1 MYYFIPSWYKEQKS
15 FSDNEK
21 PWYFGQSKM
30 EFDDTINQVR
40 MFAESQEKVKLIILN
55 YFPKLRHFLH
65 RQDIYEIEYF
75 NLFDWFQGFDSR
87 TPYRYVSLSDLVWPK
102 QAELEYTMFEGK
114 VYVNQK
120 LYARVEYTPEG
131 SISLVRYFSDDQ
143 LQKEYILDDRGF
155 LSSIIYYQAGQAQ
168 ERVYVDIAGRWRLKE
183 NLINQTVTV
192 NQKLLPDLAA
202 IYPNLA
208 ALIEAGLGLY
218 LQQLRATDILV
229 IAANQI
235 HNNLILNN
243 AIPTKKVLS
252 FFRDRQPYAD
262 EQGLQMLLGQVDLA
276 IVDTYAAQK
285 RLEEIEKPMSQ
296 AAKIYQMPPFDSR
309 LNLGVSQRNVEEV
322 VYMTLDGLPDI
333 QRKKMLKQA
342 FLTNEEIP
350 NMKLILV
357 SGHKEWLG
365 GYQSIIDQVL
375 AEINLAEVY
384 CNQEQVDK
392 SDHALIEL
400 NEEEETSKERFAKQK
415 FYQLVGYG
423 SEQEIITAVSK
434 ARLVVDLRQIPNTFL
449 QIAGISAGIPQL
461 NLGVSD
467 YLVNEQNGLLLDS
480 LDDLNRGLHY
490 YLDGLQNWNKAMVY
504 AVNQISEYTSGKIV
518 ERWQKLIG
526 GELNG
531 TSD

>member
-1 MYYFIPSWYKEQKS
+1 
-15 FSDNEK
+15 
-21 PWYFGQSKM
+21 
-30 EFDDTINQVR
+30 
-40 MFAESQEKVKLIILN
+40 
-55 YFPKLRHFLH
+55 
-65 RQDIYEIEYF
+65 
-75 NLFDWFQGFDSR
+75 
-87 TPYRYVSLSDLVWPK
+87 
-102 QAELEYTMFEGK
+102 
-114 VYVNQK
+114 
-120 LYARVEYTPEG
+120 
-131 SISLVRYFSDDQ
+131 
-143 LQKEYILDDRGF
+143 
-155 LSSIIYYQAGQAQ
+155 
-168 ERVYVDIAGRWRLKE
+168 
-183 NLINQTVTV
+183 
-192 NQKLLPDLAA
+192 
-202 IYPNLA
+202 
-208 ALIEAGLGLY
+208 
-218 LQQLRATDILV
+218 
-229 IAANQI
+229 
-235 HNNLILNN
+235 
-243 AIPTKKVLS
+243 
-252 FFRDRQPYAD
+252 
-262 EQGLQMLLGQVDLA
+262 
-276 IVDTYAAQK
+276 K